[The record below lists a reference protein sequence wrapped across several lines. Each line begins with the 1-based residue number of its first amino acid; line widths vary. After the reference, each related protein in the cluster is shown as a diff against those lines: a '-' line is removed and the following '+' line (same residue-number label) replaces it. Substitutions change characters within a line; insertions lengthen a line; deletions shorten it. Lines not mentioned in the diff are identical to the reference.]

1 MASKEHL
8 EILNQGVSE
17 WNKWRK
23 SHPEVQPDLR
33 KASLQGCTL
42 NGVNFRRV
50 NLEETNFHKA
60 ILSSAQLD
68 YASLD
73 HANLSDAN
81 LSHAIL
87 VNAHFKGTNL
97 ANTKFHHATM
107 KDTELVNLDLS
118 VTKGLDMVC
127 HSGPSFISVD
137 SIARSGGRIPISFLR
152 GIGVPETFLSYIH
165 EQGRSPFDYLTC
177 FISYSS
183 KDERFVKHLYDDLQN
198 AGVRCWFAPA
208 DLEPGDKFR
217 QKINEA
223 IGRYDK
229 FLLILSRHALA
240 SDWVQQEV
248 ELARQ
253 RERQKK
259 EQVLFPIRLDSAIL
273 ESREIWARS
282 IQDKRHI
289 AKFEN
294 WQQSSVY
301 QKALKH
307 LLDDLKIKPE

>member
-1 MASKEHL
+1 MANKEYL
-8 EILNQGVSE
+8 EILNQGVSK

-23 SHPEVQPDLR
+23 AHPEVQPDLR

-42 NGVNFRRV
+42 IGVNFRRV

-60 ILSSAQLD
+60 ILSSACLD
-68 YASLD
+68 FANLD
-73 HANLSDAN
+73 RADLSDAN
-81 LSHAIL
+81 LSHATL
-87 VNAHFKGTNL
+87 ANAHLKETSL
-97 ANTKFHHATM
+97 ANANFHSASM
-107 KDTELVNLDLS
+107 RATELVNLDLS
-118 VTKGLDMVC
+118 AAKGLGTVC

-137 SIARSGGRIPISFLR
+137 SIARSRGRIPISFLR

-229 FLLILSRHALA
+229 LLLILSRHALG
-240 SDWVQQEV
+240 SDWVRQEV

-273 ESREIWARS
+273 ESREILARS

-307 LLDDLKIKPE
+307 LLGDLKVESE